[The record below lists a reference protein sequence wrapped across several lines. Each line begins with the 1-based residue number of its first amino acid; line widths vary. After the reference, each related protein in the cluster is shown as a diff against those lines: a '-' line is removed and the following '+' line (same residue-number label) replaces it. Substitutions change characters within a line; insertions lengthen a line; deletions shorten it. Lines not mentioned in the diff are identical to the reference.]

1 MLISLLILPGSGQQ
15 DVTLN
20 EGTTIRQLVQA
31 KSLHGRQ
38 IILNVSTILESGY
51 DRVLRSGD
59 EVAATASVKG
69 A

>member
-1 MLISLLILPGSGQQ
+1 MLISLLILPGSGQR
-15 DVTLN
+15 DVTLA

-31 KSLHGRQ
+31 QNLHGRQ
-38 IILNVSTILESGY
+38 IILNGVTVPEADFG
-51 DRVLRSGD
+51 RVLRSGD